1 MNQPLSE
8 KVYARLAQY
17 HSLLIEYIEDGI
29 PTISSPQIATRLG
42 VDDSQV
48 RKDFKLLNNEGR
60 GRVGYDVQAL
70 KESIEDTLG
79 FQIVKNAVIIGA
91 GHLGMALANY
101 SAFSD
106 YGLNIL
112 ALFDSAPEKV
122 GTAVN
127 GKPIYPVSRLSEMA
141 RESQADIAIL
151 TVPRAFAQK
160 VADDLVKADFKY
172 IWNFTP
178 AILKVPDGIK
188 VRNENLVAGF
198 LQFANQD

>member
-29 PTISSPQIATRLG
+29 PTISSPQIAVRLG

-106 YGLNIL
+106 
-112 ALFDSAPEKV
+112 
-122 GTAVN
+122 
-127 GKPIYPVSRLSEMA
+127 
-141 RESQADIAIL
+141 
-151 TVPRAFAQK
+151 
-160 VADDLVKADFKY
+160 
-172 IWNFTP
+172 
-178 AILKVPDGIK
+178 
-188 VRNENLVAGF
+188 
-198 LQFANQD
+198 

>member
-29 PTISSPQIATRLG
+29 PTISSPQIAVRLG

-70 KESIEDTLG
+70 KESIEDTLS

-106 YGLNIL
+106 YGLNIR

-198 LQFANQD
+198 LQFVNQD